1 MKLHGCQ
8 DSAAQ
13 ALVCGY
19 TLQMLLHWLIHCTQQ
34 PQCICRITCLK
45 NYNNNSKKWWLQEKC
60 VLGLTGLKTFIST
73 DKQNANSDIQ
83 RQQFPS
89 IFIYL

>member
-45 NYNNNSKKWWLQEKC
+45 NYNNNSKKMVASRKMC
-60 VLGLTGLKTFIST
+60 IGLNWSKNFY
-73 DKQNANSDIQ
+73 KH
-83 RQQFPS
+83 
-89 IFIYL
+89 